1 MAEETLELTRTV
13 EVLNEYAQAWA
24 NAYKAELIANGKRA
38 TGDLIRSVKGYV
50 KIEGEVYSA
59 VLNVA
64 DYYKYVEFGRREGR
78 KMPPVSAILKWVEVK
93 PVIPRENGISKE
105 QLAWAIAKKIQRD
118 GIPPTHAMR
127 EANDLTFRAFESKL
141 KQALNE
147 DLEGAAY
154 TLVQRAIIPRNI

>member
-1 MAEETLELTRTV
+1 MAQETLELTRTIA
-13 EVLNEYAQAWA
+13 VLDEYAQAWA
-24 NAYKAELIANGKRA
+24 NAYRAELIANGKRA
-38 TGDLIRSVKGYV
+38 SGELIRSIKGEV
-50 KIEGEVYSA
+50 KIENEVYSA

-64 DYYKYVEFGRREGR
+64 DYYKYVEYGRRKGG

-118 GIPPTHAMR
+118 GIEPTNAMGD
-127 EANDLTFRAFESKL
+127 ANDLTFRAFESKL
-141 KQALNE
+141 RKALTE

-154 TLVQRAIIPRNI
+154 TLVQLAIPYK